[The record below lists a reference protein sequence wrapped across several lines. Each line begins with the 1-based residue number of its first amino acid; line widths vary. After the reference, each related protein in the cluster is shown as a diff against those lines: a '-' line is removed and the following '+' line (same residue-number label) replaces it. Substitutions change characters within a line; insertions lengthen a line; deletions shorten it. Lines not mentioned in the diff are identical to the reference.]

1 MIVYVPGRMPVR
13 AYYPHHHQQGIYQH
27 QAGVAGP
34 IHGYYSGPTSSAAAQ
49 HGSGL
54 ILDQHRHQQRRQH
67 TVTIGADRDPLQ
79 GPQSAGLA
87 EDHAAGR
94 GDAADGRGDG
104 SGRPAESGLAV
115 GSCQCRSSQSGA
127 QRLGRLELEPR
138 GSQQQRHQ
146 RAATVVQVSTL
157 RNYIILRTH
166 MRSRTWQNCGRWCT
180 SLEQLARHV
189 EKVHAAP
196 GTRGLFFC
204 GWEDC
209 QRGER
214 GFNARY
220 KMLVHVRTH
229 TNEKPHRC
237 LQCDKSFSRAE
248 NLKIHARSHTGE
260 RPYVCPV
267 AGCNKAYSNSSDR
280 FKHTRTHSVDK
291 PYCCK
296 IPGCPK
302 RYTDPSSLRKHVK
315 TYRHYVNNNNDST
328 TNNKSTT
335 GAATTT
341 TTTATTTPSKDET
354 TPMIVVKSEE
364 SLKTPTQVNNGLNSS
379 QLDLDK
385 KDSSLE
391 SVNASSTSS
400 TSFVSSDSPKGTTT
414 SFEEQQ
420 KFVELQ
426 NRYNNQMQEPKHAQQ
441 QHMNR
446 HLTSALMS
454 SPASPLSTSSSS
466 KNSSGYE
473 HDFHSSGSPY
483 SNSSG
488 SSRMYDEYI
497 LPRIA
502 AAAAGG
508 NSTDQQQQQ
517 QQQLIVRMSM
527 SKCQS
532 PPQMLQSSTPIKNES
547 VDYRHIESIVNS
559 NATPIRP
566 ASSDLVRNSVIKR
579 AKSNVTDPHQLQQQ
593 QHQQHHHHQQQQ
605 QPMPMTQSPVPD
617 HDCCCKRHKC
627 CKHSDDESNSNL
639 MENTKM
645 LSGLILQSRA
655 PIVRHLLASVDLN
668 NDFRFSMWQQQQQQ
682 QLHQQQQQQQP
693 QILPFEQMAI
703 NTCARDLRTKCE
715 ASDMDQ
721 DLPLDLTVNK

>member
-34 IHGYYSGPTSSAAAQ
+34 IHGYYSGPTSSTAAQ

-79 GPQSAGLA
+79 GPNLQAWPRIMPQDEEMQLMAVATAPVAQQNPASPSDPVNAGPASPAHSDSDASSSSL
-87 EDHAAGR
+87 EVPNSR
-94 GDAADGRGDG
+94 GTN
-104 SGRPAESGLAV
+104 E
-115 GSCQCRSSQSGA
+115 
-127 QRLGRLELEPR
+127 
-138 GSQQQRHQ
+138 QQQLCR
-146 RAATVVQVSTL
+146 
-157 RNYIILRTH
+157 
-166 MRSRTWQNCGRWCT
+166 WQNCGRWCT

-341 TTTATTTPSKDET
+341 TPTATTTPSKDET

-364 SLKTPTQVNNGLNSS
+364 SLKTPTQVNNSLNSS

-502 AAAAGG
+502 AAAASG
-508 NSTDQQQQQ
+508 NGTDQQQQ

-593 QHQQHHHHQQQQ
+593 QQQQQHHHQQQ
-605 QPMPMTQSPVPD
+605 QPMPMTQSPMPD

-627 CKHSDDESNSNL
+627 CKHSDDERNSNL
-639 MENTKM
+639 TENTKM

-668 NDFRFSMWQQQQQQ
+668 NDFRFSMWQQQQ